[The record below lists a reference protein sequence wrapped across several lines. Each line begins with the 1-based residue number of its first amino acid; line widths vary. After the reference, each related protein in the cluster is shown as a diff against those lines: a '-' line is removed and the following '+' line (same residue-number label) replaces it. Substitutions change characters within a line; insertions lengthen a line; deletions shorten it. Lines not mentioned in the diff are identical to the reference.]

1 MISQSIAKRYARGLF
16 TVGEKDG
23 KYRAYYEELDTI
35 LKYFKEE
42 KKLGNALMLP
52 IAEMKKRKELLGDVM
67 RVFGASLPLANMLSM
82 LLENNRM
89 GYLPLIRD
97 VYSELID
104 DKEGR
109 VRGTL
114 VSAYPLDEGLK
125 SRITDALKEKM
136 KKEVILDTVE
146 DKTLMGGV
154 KVVIKG
160 TIIDGSAKRQ
170 LELLKENILKE

>member
-16 TVGEKDG
+16 AVGEKDG
-23 KYRAYYEELDTI
+23 KYRLYYEELDAI
-35 LKYFKEE
+35 LGYFKKEP
-42 KKLGNALMLP
+42 KLGNALMLP
-52 IAEMKKRKELLGDVM
+52 ITEMNKRKELLGDVM
-67 RVFGASLPLANMLSM
+67 RAFGVSLPLANIFSM

-89 GYLPLIRD
+89 GYLPLIKD
-97 VYSELID
+97 VYRELID

-114 VSAYPLDEGLK
+114 LSAYPLDDSTKL
-125 SRITDALKEKM
+125 RIEDALKEKM
-136 KKEVILDTVE
+136 HKKVILTAAE

>member
-16 TVGEKDG
+16 AVGENDG
-23 KYRAYYEELDTI
+23 KYRLYYEELDTI
-35 LKYFKEE
+35 LRYFREE
-42 KKLGNALMLP
+42 PKLGNALMLP
-52 IAEMKKRKELLGDVM
+52 IVEMKKRKELLGDVM
-67 RVFGASLPLANMLSM
+67 RAFGVSLPLANIFSM

-89 GYLPLIRD
+89 GYLTLIKN
-97 VYSELID
+97 VYGELID

-114 VSAYPLDEGLK
+114 LSAYPLDDSTK
-125 SRITDALKEKM
+125 VRIEEALKEKLH
-136 KKEVILDTVE
+136 KEVVLSLVE
-146 DKTLMGGV
+146 DKSLMGGV

>member
-16 TVGEKDG
+16 AVGEKDG
-23 KYRAYYEELDTI
+23 KYRVYYEELDAI
-35 LKYFKEE
+35 LRYFKEE
-42 KKLGNALMLP
+42 QKLGNALMLP
-52 IAEMKKRKELLGDVM
+52 ITEMKKRKELLGDVM
-67 RVFGASLPLANMLSM
+67 RAFGASLPLANIFSM

-89 GYLPLIRD
+89 GYLPLIKD
-97 VYSELID
+97 VYGELID

-114 VSAYPLDEGLK
+114 LSAYPLDESTK
-125 SRITDALKEKM
+125 VRIEEVLKEKLH
-136 KKEVILDTVE
+136 KEVVLSAIE
-146 DKTLMGGV
+146 DKSLMGGV

>member
-1 MISQSIAKRYARGLF
+1 LISQSIAKRYARGLF

>member
-1 MISQSIAKRYARGLF
+1 LISQSIAKRYARGLF

-23 KYRAYYEELDTI
+23 KYRAYFEELDAI
-35 LKYFKEE
+35 LKLFKEE
-42 KKLGNALMLP
+42 QRLGKAIMLP
-52 IAEMKKRKELLGDVM
+52 ITEMSKRKELLGDVM
-67 RVFGASLPLANMLSM
+67 RVFGASLPLANMFNM

-97 VYSELID
+97 VYSEFID

-114 VSAYPLDEGLK
+114 YSTYPLEKDTIQNIE
-125 SRITDALKEKM
+125 DVLKEKLH
-136 KKEVILDTVE
+136 KEVVLAEVE
-146 DKTLMGGV
+146 DKSLMGGV